1 MINNINIIAFS
12 IILIFYIIGL
22 IATIVLLKL
31 KSPREVYKR
40 IMMERVESDENIVA
54 YLKSLSIRILFG
66 IVIIVIL
73 LLFNLK

>member
-12 IILIFYIIGL
+12 VILIFYIIGL

-54 YLKSLSIRILFG
+54 YLKSLSTRILFG
-66 IVIIVIL
+66 IIITVVL

>member
-12 IILIFYIIGL
+12 VILIFYIIGL

-54 YLKSLSIRILFG
+54 YLKSLSTRILFG
-66 IVIIVIL
+66 IIITVIL

>member
-12 IILIFYIIGL
+12 VILIFYIIGL

>member
-12 IILIFYIIGL
+12 VILIFYIIGL

-40 IMMERVESDENIVA
+40 IMMERVEIDENIVA
-54 YLKSLSIRILFG
+54 YLKSLSTRILFG
-66 IVIIVIL
+66 IIITVIL

>member
-12 IILIFYIIGL
+12 VILIFYIIGL
-22 IATIVLLKL
+22 ISAIVLLKF

-40 IMMERVESDENIVA
+40 TMMERVESDENIVA
-54 YLKSLSIRILFG
+54 YLKSLSTRMLFG

>member
-40 IMMERVESDENIVA
+40 IMMERMESDENIVA
-54 YLKSLSIRILFG
+54 YLKSLSTRLLFG

>member
-1 MINNINIIAFS
+1 MINNISVIAFS
-12 IILIFYIIGL
+12 VILIFYILGL

-54 YLKSLSIRILFG
+54 YLKSLSTRILFG
-66 IVIIVIL
+66 IIITVIL

>member
-40 IMMERVESDENIVA
+40 IMMERVESNENIVA